1 MKTSART
8 TLVLQII
15 FVVILLGIIGFLYY
29 EDFSLRKERM
39 LLQAELVQTNTRLVE
54 TKAELVTTK
63 EEYASTSAFL
73 LSNIDVLNTLLST
86 TTNERDGLREALRAE
101 QEVVD
106 LIYNQVAS
114 VSTTVGTLQKL
125 SETDKELLKKYSR
138 VYFLNENFIPKA
150 LVTISASSTYDPS
163 KEQLIME
170 EVSPF
175 LEGMLAAAVA
185 DGVDLRVISAY
196 RSFGTQSTLKST
208 YKMTYGAGTANKF
221 SADQGYSEHQLGT
234 TVDFTTKKL
243 GVNFSTFEKEKAYT
257 WLTQNAYKYGFA
269 LSYPKNNTY
278 YIFEPWHWRF
288 VGKSLA
294 GVLHDNHKYFYD
306 LPQRDIDQFLISLFD
321 E

>member
-1 MKTSART
+1 METSRSA
-8 TLVLQII
+8 LILQ
-15 FVVILLGIIGFLYY
+15 FILALMIMGIIGFLGY
-29 EDFSLRKERM
+29 EDFTLRKERV
-39 LLQAELVQTNTRLVE
+39 LLQAELTQTNTRLVE
-54 TKAELVTTK
+54 TKAELATTK
-63 EEYASTSAFL
+63 EEYASTSAHL
-73 LSNIDVLNTLLST
+73 LLNIDVLSTLLST
-86 TTNERDGLREALRAE
+86 TTNERDGLREALLAE

-114 VSTTVGTLQKL
+114 VSSTVGTLQKL
-125 SETDKELLKKYSR
+125 SDTDRELLKKYSR
-138 VYFLNENFIPKA
+138 VYFLNENFVPKV
-150 LVTISASSTYDPS
+150 LVTISASSTENPL
-163 KEQLIME
+163 KEQLIMK

-175 LEGMLAAAVA
+175 LERMLADAVA
-185 DGVDLRVISAY
+185 DGVDLQVISAY

-294 GVLHDNHKYFYD
+294 LVLHDNHKYFYD
-306 LPQRDIDQFLISLFD
+306 LPQRDIDQFLVSLFD